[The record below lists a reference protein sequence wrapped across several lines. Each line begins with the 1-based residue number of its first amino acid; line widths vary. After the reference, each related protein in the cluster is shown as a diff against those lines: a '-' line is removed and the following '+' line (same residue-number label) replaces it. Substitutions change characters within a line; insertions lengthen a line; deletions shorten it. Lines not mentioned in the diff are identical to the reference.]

1 MGRISIEGNATRV
14 EFSPE
19 QRTISIEGKDAMPI
33 MIENPNKTLPKPD
46 MSHTW
51 IAIAIPIAVAL
62 IGLYGSIYQAKR
74 KQEAKSQAQNGQ
86 RPTHNID

>member
-1 MGRISIEGNATRV
+1 MGRISTEGNATRV

-46 MSHTW
+46 MSNTW
-51 IAIAIPIAVAL
+51 IAIAVPIVVAI
-62 IGLYGSIYQAKR
+62 IGLYGSTYQAR
-74 KQEAKSQAQNGQ
+74 QKQSAKDRAQTPD